1 MSRSRFAGI
10 GRSSKRSS
18 SRVCNL
24 LSQAATTVGRWGME
38 ALINA
43 ARREDGQ
50 SLVMIALAVP
60 VGLTVLAALV
70 VAVLGPSLP
79 SLVKLLTLFR

>member
-1 MSRSRFAGI
+1 
-10 GRSSKRSS
+10 
-18 SRVCNL
+18 
-24 LSQAATTVGRWGME
+24 ME